1 MSLLLVRHGQA
12 SAGSDNYDRLSD
24 RGHEQSRRL
33 GRWLAASGHRFDRVV
48 VGGMHRHKQT
58 LEAIAETYGEL
69 PPADTD
75 AGLAEFNHHAVF
87 DGFRVANPA
96 HAAVLAAN
104 SGGLPALGALIHAAL
119 LAWSRGDIADLPE
132 TWDGFGERVRA
143 AGDRLAQRRER
154 TLVVTSGGVI
164 ARLAQGAL
172 GADVRST
179 IDLNMSLRNSGMCE
193 FFPRPYAPGTGDWS
207 GVGMASWNAV
217 PHLHDAR
224 ELWTYY

>member
-1 MSLLLVRHGQA
+1 VSLLLVRHGQA
-12 SAGSDNYDRLSD
+12 SAGSDDYDRLSE

-48 VGGMHRHKQT
+48 LGGMRRHQQT
-58 LEAIAETYGEL
+58 LDAIAETYGDL
-69 PPADTD
+69 PAAETD
-75 AGLAEFNHHAVF
+75 PGLAEFNHHAVF
-87 DGFRVANPA
+87 DGFRVAQPA
-96 HAAVLAAN
+96 HPAVVAAN
-104 SGGLPALGALIHAAL
+104 AGGLPALGGLIHAAL
-119 LAWSRGDIADLPE
+119 VAWSQDGIDDLPE
-132 TWDGFGERVRA
+132 SWSAFGARVRG
-143 AGDRLAQRRER
+143 AGDRLAHRRER

-172 GADVRST
+172 GADDRST
-179 IDLNMSLRNSGMCE
+179 IDLNMSCRNSALCE
-193 FFPRPYAPGTGDWS
+193 FFPRPYLPGTGDWS